1 MQSTL
6 VAVWIILPPA
16 PNKIPDDSVTRHVNL
31 MLSLKEEKFMKYMI
45 EYAIKTAG
53 LTHTESFAG
62 AEALLTA
69 FGKWK
74 PEDGLTVH
82 AFVSNL
88 AGNGGYVLVESS
100 DPKVIVSF
108 VSKYNYWNETKVVP
122 VIEVS
127 DAVPLTA
134 ASLGWAK
141 SASKG

>member
-1 MQSTL
+1 
-6 VAVWIILPPA
+6 
-16 PNKIPDDSVTRHVNL
+16 
-31 MLSLKEEKFMKYMI
+31 MKYMI
-45 EYAIKTAG
+45 EYTIRAAG
-53 LTHTESFAG
+53 LTHAENFAG

-108 VSKYNYWNETKVVP
+108 VSKYNFWNDVNVVP
-122 VIEVS
+122 VVDVGEV
-127 DAVPLTA
+127 VPIAA
-134 ASLGWAK
+134 ASLAWAR
-141 SASKG
+141 SASKS

>member
-1 MQSTL
+1 
-6 VAVWIILPPA
+6 
-16 PNKIPDDSVTRHVNL
+16 
-31 MLSLKEEKFMKYMI
+31 LKEEKFMKYMI
-45 EYAIKTAG
+45 EYTIRAAG
-53 LTHTESFAG
+53 LTHAENFAG

-108 VSKYNYWNETKVVP
+108 VSKYNFWNETKVVP

-127 DAVPLTA
+127 DAVPVTA
-134 ASLGWAK
+134 ASLGWAQ
-141 SASKG
+141 SASKS